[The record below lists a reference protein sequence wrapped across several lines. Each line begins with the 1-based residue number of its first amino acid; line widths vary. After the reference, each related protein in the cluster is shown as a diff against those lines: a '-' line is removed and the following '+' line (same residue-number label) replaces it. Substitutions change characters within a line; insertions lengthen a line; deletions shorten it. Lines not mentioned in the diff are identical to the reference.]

1 MKAFKPSMVSIAAVL
16 CFSEGEHD
24 EGLFW
29 NGVSTLS
36 LAFDIFADWPSMGSI
51 KQDIKET
58 YLGIYETAQEKWGD
72 LTQFLGEAWPL
83 LLILLFGLMGV
94 WWYADPPPPRHVLM
108 ATGQS
113 GGSYDVLGKK
123 YAAFFEKKGITL
135 ELVPT
140 KGAQENIEYLADRK
154 NPVQAAFVQAGVF
167 SPHGIEGVQSLGAIS
182 YDPIW
187 LFYRGKEV
195 KEDNFQ
201 EIKDRSRYFL
211 NSKMSVGEKGSGTYA
226 QAMQILKVNGFEKG
240 AHFFYLSGSKSVEA
254 LQNGEIDAAFI
265 VDAYEAPNV
274 QTLLADPSLHLSA
287 FPRAEA
293 YSRLFPYMQI
303 LNVPTGGF
311 SLIRN
316 FPSRDIKL
324 MASTTNLLIDD
335 RMHPALQISFLEAA
349 REINGKATFF
359 SGHGEFP
366 TFKNTGFPE
375 SPVALHYE
383 KNGSPLLMLYFPFW
397 LAEMI
402 NRLVFV
408 LLPFCA
414 LAYPILLTLPGYRNK
429 RLRRK
434 IDRLYGTLRAYE
446 QELTG
451 NFQVLAK
458 DEYLKKLDL
467 LEYEALQLKVPKSMS
482 GDYYT
487 LRTSID
493 YVRNCLNRG
502 VQPYQLEENSDG
514 V

>member
-1 MKAFKPSMVSIAAVL
+1 
-16 CFSEGEHD
+16 
-24 EGLFW
+24 
-29 NGVSTLS
+29 
-36 LAFDIFADWPSMGSI
+36 MGSI

-72 LTQFLGEAWPL
+72 FTQFLMEAWP
-83 LLILLFGLMGV
+83 ILLFLLIGLMGV

-108 ATGQS
+108 ATGQP
-113 GGSYDVLGKK
+113 GGSYDILGKK

-135 ELVPT
+135 ELIPT

-154 NPVQAAFVQAGVF
+154 NPIQAAFVQAGVF
-167 SPHGIEGVQSLGAIS
+167 SPHGIKGVQSLGAIS

-187 LFYRGKEV
+187 LFYRGAEV
-195 KEDNFQ
+195 KENDFQ
-201 EIKDRSRYFL
+201 EIKARSRYFL

-226 QAMQILKVNGFEKG
+226 QAMQILKANGFEKG
-240 AHFFYLSGSKSVEA
+240 AHFLYLSGSKSVEA
-254 LQNGEIDAAFI
+254 LQKGEIDAAFI
-265 VDAYEAPNV
+265 VDSYEAPNV
-274 QTLLADPSLHLSA
+274 QALLADPKLHLSA

-303 LNVPTGGF
+303 LNVPTGSF

-316 FPSRDIKL
+316 FPSQEIKL

-335 RMHPALQISFLEAA
+335 RMHPALQFLFLEAA
-349 REINGKATFF
+349 REINGRATFF
-359 SGHGEFP
+359 SEHGEFP
-366 TFKNTGFPE
+366 SFKNTGLPE

-383 KNGSPLLMLYFPFW
+383 KNGSPLLMTYLPFW
-397 LAEMI
+397 LAELV
-402 NRLVFV
+402 NRLIFV

-414 LAYPILLTLPGYRNK
+414 LAYPVLLTLPGYRNK
-429 RLRRK
+429 RMRRK
-434 IDRLYGTLRAYE
+434 INQLYGVLKTYE
-446 QELTG
+446 QELTT
-451 NFQVLAK
+451 NFDPEKK

-467 LEYEALQLKVPKSMS
+467 LEYQALQLKVSKSMAS
-482 GDYYT
+482 DYYA

-502 VQPYQLEENSDG
+502 VHPYQFQEDTGG

>member
-1 MKAFKPSMVSIAAVL
+1 
-16 CFSEGEHD
+16 
-24 EGLFW
+24 
-29 NGVSTLS
+29 
-36 LAFDIFADWPSMGSI
+36 MGSI

-72 LTQFLGEAWPL
+72 FTQFLMEAWP
-83 LLILLFGLMGV
+83 ILLFLLIGLMGV

-108 ATGQS
+108 ATGQP
-113 GGSYDVLGKK
+113 GGSYDILGKK

-135 ELVPT
+135 ELIPT

-154 NPVQAAFVQAGVF
+154 NPIQAAFVQAGVF
-167 SPHGIEGVQSLGAIS
+167 SPHGIKGVQSLGAIS

-187 LFYRGKEV
+187 LFYRGAEV
-195 KEDNFQ
+195 KENDFQ
-201 EIKDRSRYFL
+201 EIKARSRYFL

-226 QAMQILKVNGFEKG
+226 QAMQILKANGFEEG
-240 AHFFYLSGSKSVEA
+240 AHFLYLSGSKSVEA
-254 LQNGEIDAAFI
+254 LKKGEIDAAFI
-265 VDAYEAPNV
+265 VDSYEAPNV
-274 QTLLADPSLHLSA
+274 QALLADPKLHLSA

-303 LNVPTGGF
+303 LNVPTGSF

-316 FPSRDIKL
+316 FPSQEIKL

-335 RMHPALQISFLEAA
+335 RMHPALQFLFLEAA
-349 REINGKATFF
+349 REINGRATFF
-359 SGHGEFP
+359 SEHGEFP
-366 TFKNTGFPE
+366 SFKNTGLPE

-383 KNGSPLLMLYFPFW
+383 KNGSPLLMTYLPFW
-397 LAEMI
+397 LAELV
-402 NRLVFV
+402 NRLIFV

-414 LAYPILLTLPGYRNK
+414 LAYPVLLTLPGYRNK
-429 RLRRK
+429 RMRRK
-434 IDRLYGTLRAYE
+434 INQLYGVLKTYE
-446 QELTG
+446 QELTT
-451 NFQVLAK
+451 NFDPEKK

-467 LEYEALQLKVPKSMS
+467 LEYQALQLKVSKSMAS
-482 GDYYT
+482 DYYA

-502 VQPYQLEENSDG
+502 VHPYQFQEDAGG

>member
-1 MKAFKPSMVSIAAVL
+1 
-16 CFSEGEHD
+16 
-24 EGLFW
+24 
-29 NGVSTLS
+29 
-36 LAFDIFADWPSMGSI
+36 MGSI

-72 LTQFLGEAWPL
+72 FTQFLMEAWP
-83 LLILLFGLMGV
+83 ILLFLLIGLMGV

-108 ATGQS
+108 ATGQP
-113 GGSYDVLGKK
+113 GGSYDILGKK

-135 ELVPT
+135 ELIPT

-154 NPVQAAFVQAGVF
+154 NPIQAAFVQAGVF
-167 SPHGIEGVQSLGAIS
+167 SPHGVKGVQSLGAIS

-187 LFYRGKEV
+187 LFYRGAEV
-195 KEDNFQ
+195 KENDFQ
-201 EIKDRSRYFL
+201 EIKARSRYFL

-226 QAMQILKVNGFEKG
+226 QAMQILKANGFEEG
-240 AHFFYLSGSKSVEA
+240 AHFLYLSGSKSVEA
-254 LQNGEIDAAFI
+254 LQKGEIDAAFI
-265 VDAYEAPNV
+265 VDSYEAPNV
-274 QTLLADPSLHLSA
+274 QALLADPKLHLSA

-303 LNVPTGGF
+303 LNVPTGSF

-316 FPSRDIKL
+316 FPSQDIKL

-335 RMHPALQISFLEAA
+335 RMHPALQFLFLEAA
-349 REINGKATFF
+349 REINGRATFF
-359 SGHGEFP
+359 SEHGEFP
-366 TFKNTGFPE
+366 SFKNTGLPE

-383 KNGSPLLMLYFPFW
+383 KNGSPLLMTYLPFW
-397 LAEMI
+397 LAELV
-402 NRLVFV
+402 NRLIFV

-414 LAYPILLTLPGYRNK
+414 LAYPVLLTLPGYRNK
-429 RLRRK
+429 RMRRK
-434 IDRLYGTLRAYE
+434 INQLYGVLKTYE
-446 QELTG
+446 QELTT
-451 NFQVLAK
+451 NFDLEKK

-467 LEYEALQLKVPKSMS
+467 LEYQALQLKVSKSMAS
-482 GDYYT
+482 DYYA

-502 VQPYQLEENSDG
+502 VHPYQFQEDTGG

>member
-1 MKAFKPSMVSIAAVL
+1 
-16 CFSEGEHD
+16 
-24 EGLFW
+24 
-29 NGVSTLS
+29 
-36 LAFDIFADWPSMGSI
+36 MGSI

-58 YLGIYETAQEKWGD
+58 YLGVYETAQEKWGD
-72 LTQFLGEAWPL
+72 FTQFLKEAWPL
-83 LLILLFGLMGV
+83 LAILLLGLMGV

-108 ATGQS
+108 ATGQP
-113 GGSYDVLGKK
+113 GGSYDILGKK
-123 YAAFFEKKGITL
+123 YADFFEKKGITL

-167 SPHGIEGVQSLGAIS
+167 SPHGIKGVQSLGAIS

-187 LFYRGKEV
+187 LFYRGPEV
-195 KEDNFQ
+195 KQNDFQ

-226 QAMQILKVNGFEKG
+226 QAMQILMLNGFEKG
-240 AHFFYLSGSKSVEA
+240 AHFLYLSGSKSVEA
-254 LQNGEIDAAFI
+254 LRKGEIDAAFI
-265 VDAYEAPNV
+265 VDSYEAPNV
-274 QTLLADPSLHLSA
+274 QALLADPTLHLSA

-303 LNVPTGGF
+303 LNVPTGSF

-335 RMHPALQISFLEAA
+335 RMHPALQFLFLEAA
-349 REINGKATFF
+349 REINGRATFF

-366 TFKNTGFPE
+366 SFKHTGLPE

-383 KNGSPLLMLYFPFW
+383 KNGSPLLMTYLPFW
-397 LAEMI
+397 LAEMV
-402 NRLVFV
+402 NRLIFVF
-408 LLPFCA
+408 LPFCA
-414 LAYPILLTLPGYRNK
+414 LAYPVLLTLPGYRNK
-429 RLRRK
+429 RMRRK
-434 IDRLYGTLRAYE
+434 INQLYGVLKTYE
-446 QELTG
+446 QELT
-451 NFQVLAK
+451 NNYQVETR

-467 LEYEALQLKVPKSMS
+467 LEYQALQLKVSKSMA
-482 GDYYT
+482 GDYYA

-502 VQPYQLEENSDG
+502 VHPYQFVGDPVG

>member
-1 MKAFKPSMVSIAAVL
+1 
-16 CFSEGEHD
+16 
-24 EGLFW
+24 
-29 NGVSTLS
+29 
-36 LAFDIFADWPSMGSI
+36 MGSI

-58 YLGIYETAQEKWGD
+58 YLGVYETAQEKWGD
-72 LTQFLGEAWPL
+72 FIQFLVEAWPL
-83 LLILLFGLMGV
+83 LAILLLGLIGV
-94 WWYADPPPPRHVLM
+94 WWYADPPPPRNVVM
-108 ATGQS
+108 ATGQP
-113 GGSYDVLGKK
+113 GGSYDILGKK

-167 SPHGIEGVQSLGAIS
+167 SPHGVEGVQSLGAIA

-187 LFYRGKEV
+187 LFYRGSEV
-195 KEDNFQ
+195 KEDDFQ
-201 EIKDRSRYFL
+201 EIKARSHYFL

-226 QAMQILKVNGFEKG
+226 QAMQILKANGFEEG
-240 AHFFYLSGSKSVEA
+240 AHFLYLSGSKSVDA
-254 LQNGEIDAAFI
+254 LQKGEIDAAFI
-265 VDAYEAPNV
+265 VDSYEAPNV
-274 QTLLADPSLHLSA
+274 QALLADPKLHLSA

-303 LNVPTGGF
+303 LNVPTGSF

-335 RMHPALQISFLEAA
+335 RMHPALQFLFLEAA
-349 REINGKATFF
+349 REINGRATFF

-366 TFKNTGFPE
+366 SFKNTGLPE

-383 KNGSPLLMLYFPFW
+383 KNGSPLLMTYLPFW
-397 LAEMI
+397 LAELV

-408 LLPFCA
+408 FLPFCA

-429 RLRRK
+429 RMRRK
-434 IDRLYGTLRAYE
+434 INQLYGVLKAYE
-446 QELTG
+446 QELT
-451 NFQVLAK
+451 NNYQPETK
-458 DEYLKKLDL
+458 DEYLKNLDL
-467 LEYEALQLKVPKSMS
+467 LEYQALQLKVSKSMA
-482 GDYYT
+482 GDYYA

-502 VQPYQLEENSDG
+502 VHPYQFEDENGG

>member
-1 MKAFKPSMVSIAAVL
+1 
-16 CFSEGEHD
+16 
-24 EGLFW
+24 
-29 NGVSTLS
+29 
-36 LAFDIFADWPSMGSI
+36 MGSI

-58 YLGIYETAQEKWGD
+58 FLGIYETAQEKWSD
-72 LTQFLGEAWPL
+72 FTQFMVEVWPILAVLFLG
-83 LLILLFGLMGV
+83 LIAV
-94 WWYADPPPPRHVLM
+94 WLYADPPPPRHVVM
-108 ATGQS
+108 ATGQP

-135 ELVPT
+135 ELLPT
-140 KGAQENIEYLADRK
+140 KGAEENIEYLADRK

-167 SPHGIEGVQSLGAIS
+167 NPHGIHGVQSLGTIS

-187 LFYRGKEV
+187 LFYRGTEV
-195 KEDNFQ
+195 KEDDYQ
-201 EIKDRSRYFL
+201 EIKARSRYFL
-211 NSKMSVGEKGSGTYA
+211 NSKMSVGEKGSGTHA
-226 QAMQILKVNGFEKG
+226 QAMQILKANGFAEG
-240 AHFFYLSGSKSVEA
+240 SNFLYLSGSKSVEA
-254 LQNGEIDAAFI
+254 LKKGEIDAAFI

-274 QTLLADPSLHLSA
+274 QALLSDPNLHLAS
-287 FPRAEA
+287 FHRAEA
-293 YSRLFPYMQI
+293 YARLLPYMQI
-303 LNVPTGGF
+303 LKVPNGGF

-316 FPSRDIKL
+316 FPSKDIQL

-335 RMHPALQISFLEAA
+335 RMHPALQFLFLEAA

-359 SGHGEFP
+359 SEHGEFP
-366 TFKNTGFPE
+366 AFKNTGLPQ

-397 LAEMI
+397 LAELI

-414 LAYPILLTLPGYRNK
+414 LAYPVLLTLPGYRSK
-429 RLRRK
+429 RMRRK
-434 IDRLYGTLRAYE
+434 INQLYGVLKTYE
-446 QELTG
+446 QELTD
-451 NFQVLAK
+451 NFQPEAK

-467 LEYEALQLKVPKSMS
+467 LEYQALQLMVSKTMS
-482 GDYYT
+482 GDYYA

-502 VQPYQLEENSDG
+502 VHPYQVEEAAGG

>member
-1 MKAFKPSMVSIAAVL
+1 
-16 CFSEGEHD
+16 
-24 EGLFW
+24 
-29 NGVSTLS
+29 
-36 LAFDIFADWPSMGSI
+36 MGSI

-72 LTQFLGEAWPL
+72 FTQFLMEAWP
-83 LLILLFGLMGV
+83 ILLFLLIGLMGV

-108 ATGQS
+108 ATGQP
-113 GGSYDVLGKK
+113 GGSYDILGKK

-135 ELVPT
+135 ELIPT

-154 NPVQAAFVQAGVF
+154 NPIQAAFVQAGVF
-167 SPHGIEGVQSLGAIS
+167 SPHGIKGVQSLGAIS

-187 LFYRGKEV
+187 LFYRGAEV
-195 KEDNFQ
+195 KENDFQ
-201 EIKDRSRYFL
+201 EIKARSRYFL

-226 QAMQILKVNGFEKG
+226 QAMQILKANGFEKG
-240 AHFFYLSGSKSVEA
+240 AHFLYLSGSKSVEA
-254 LQNGEIDAAFI
+254 LQKGEIDAAFI
-265 VDAYEAPNV
+265 VDSYEAPNV
-274 QTLLADPSLHLSA
+274 QALLADPKLHLSA

-303 LNVPTGGF
+303 LNVPTGSF

-316 FPSRDIKL
+316 FPSQDIKL

-335 RMHPALQISFLEAA
+335 RMHPALQFLFLEAA
-349 REINGKATFF
+349 REINGRATFF
-359 SGHGEFP
+359 SEHGEFP
-366 TFKNTGFPE
+366 SFKNTGLPE

-383 KNGSPLLMLYFPFW
+383 KNGSPLLMTYLPFW
-397 LAEMI
+397 LAELV
-402 NRLVFV
+402 NRLIFV

-414 LAYPILLTLPGYRNK
+414 LAYPVLLTLPGYRNK
-429 RLRRK
+429 RMRRK
-434 IDRLYGTLRAYE
+434 INQLYGVLKTYE
-446 QELTG
+446 QELTT
-451 NFQVLAK
+451 NFDPEKK

-467 LEYEALQLKVPKSMS
+467 LEYQALQLKVSKSMAS
-482 GDYYT
+482 DYYA

-502 VQPYQLEENSDG
+502 VHPYQFQEDTGG

>member
-1 MKAFKPSMVSIAAVL
+1 
-16 CFSEGEHD
+16 
-24 EGLFW
+24 
-29 NGVSTLS
+29 
-36 LAFDIFADWPSMGSI
+36 MGSI

-58 YLGIYETAQEKWGD
+58 YLGIYETAQEKWND
-72 LTQFLGEAWPL
+72 FTQFMVEAWPIL
-83 LLILLFGLMGV
+83 AVLFLGLIAV
-94 WWYADPPPPRHVLM
+94 WLYADPPPPRHVVM
-108 ATGQS
+108 ATGQP

-135 ELVPT
+135 ELLPT
-140 KGAQENIEYLADRK
+140 KGAEENIEYLADRK

-167 SPHGIEGVQSLGAIS
+167 NPHGVHGVQSLGTIS

-187 LFYRGKEV
+187 LFYRGTEV
-195 KEDNFQ
+195 KENDFQ
-201 EIKDRSRYFL
+201 EIKARSRYFL
-211 NSKMSVGEKGSGTYA
+211 NSRMSVGEKGSGTHA
-226 QAMQILKVNGFEKG
+226 QAIQIMKANGFEEG
-240 AHFFYLSGSKSVEA
+240 SHFLYLSGSKSVEA
-254 LQNGEIDAAFI
+254 LQKGQIDAAFI

-274 QTLLADPSLHLSA
+274 QTLLADPNLHLAA

-293 YSRLFPYMQI
+293 YSRLLPYMQI
-303 LNVPTGGF
+303 LKVPNGGF

-316 FPSRDIKL
+316 FPSKDIQL

-335 RMHPALQISFLEAA
+335 RMHPALQFLFLEAA

-366 TFKNTGFPE
+366 AFKSSDLPQ

-397 LAEMI
+397 LAELI

-414 LAYPILLTLPGYRNK
+414 LAYPVLLTLPGYRNK
-429 RLRRK
+429 RMRRK
-434 IDRLYGTLRAYE
+434 INQLYGVLKTYE
-446 QELTG
+446 QELTD
-451 NFQVLAK
+451 NFQPEAK

-467 LEYEALQLKVPKSMS
+467 LEYQALQLNVSKSMS
-482 GDYYT
+482 GDYYS

-502 VQPYQLEENSDG
+502 VRPYRLVDDIGG

>member
-1 MKAFKPSMVSIAAVL
+1 
-16 CFSEGEHD
+16 
-24 EGLFW
+24 
-29 NGVSTLS
+29 
-36 LAFDIFADWPSMGSI
+36 MGSI

-58 YLGIYETAQEKWGD
+58 YLGIYETAQEKWND
-72 LTQFLGEAWPL
+72 FTQFMVEAWPIL
-83 LLILLFGLMGV
+83 AVLFLGLIAV
-94 WWYADPPPPRHVLM
+94 WLYADPPPPRHVVM
-108 ATGQS
+108 ATGQP

-135 ELVPT
+135 ELLPT
-140 KGAQENIEYLADRK
+140 KGAEENIEYLADRK

-167 SPHGIEGVQSLGAIS
+167 NPHGVHGVQSLGTIS

-187 LFYRGKEV
+187 LFYRGPEV
-195 KEDNFQ
+195 KENDFQ
-201 EIKDRSRYFL
+201 EIKARSRYFL
-211 NSKMSVGEKGSGTYA
+211 NSRMSVGEKGSGTHA
-226 QAMQILKVNGFEKG
+226 QAIQIMKANGFEEG
-240 AHFFYLSGSKSVEA
+240 SHFLYLSGSKSVEA
-254 LQNGEIDAAFI
+254 LQKGQIDAAFI

-274 QTLLADPSLHLSA
+274 QTLLADPNLHLAA

-293 YSRLFPYMQI
+293 YSRLLPYMQI
-303 LNVPTGGF
+303 LKVPNGGF

-316 FPSRDIKL
+316 FPSKDIQL

-335 RMHPALQISFLEAA
+335 RMHPALQFLFLEAA

-359 SGHGEFP
+359 SEHGEFP
-366 TFKNTGFPE
+366 AFKSTGLPQ

-397 LAEMI
+397 LAELI

-414 LAYPILLTLPGYRNK
+414 LAYPVLLTLPGYRNK
-429 RLRRK
+429 RMRRK
-434 IDRLYGTLRAYE
+434 INQLYGVLKTYE
-446 QELTG
+446 QELTD
-451 NFQVLAK
+451 NFQPEAK

-467 LEYEALQLKVPKSMS
+467 LEYQALQLKVSKTMA
-482 GDYYT
+482 GDYYA

-502 VQPYQLEENSDG
+502 VHPYQVEEAAGG